1 MITRKIIPSF
11 PDKGK
16 SKKRDDEIKQMM
28 AYARNMIS
36 PEKFRSGTVPAA
48 FLAKENILR
57 HII

>member
-28 AYARNMIS
+28 AYAREHDFPGKI
-36 PEKFRSGTVPAA
+36 PFRNGAGR
-48 FLAKENILR
+48 FF
-57 HII
+57 

>member
-1 MITRKIIPSF
+1 MP
-11 PDKGK
+11 
-16 SKKRDDEIKQMM
+16 E
-28 AYARNMIS
+28 NMIS